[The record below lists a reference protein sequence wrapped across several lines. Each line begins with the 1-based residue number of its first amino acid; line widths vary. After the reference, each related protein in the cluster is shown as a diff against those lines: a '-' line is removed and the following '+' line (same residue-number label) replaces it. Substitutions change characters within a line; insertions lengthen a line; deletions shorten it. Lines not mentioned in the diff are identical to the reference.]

1 MRRYIVVFV
10 LLLLSV
16 AVSAQNRVVRGV
28 VFDAS
33 HIPFKGVLISV
44 SGYDIST
51 VSNDDGTFELTVPTF
66 CRSVTA
72 SKEGFLSSSL
82 EIDGSYLVFTMKLD
96 KDWEKEQAIKAAAR
110 AKYVAD
116 STVAV
121 QAAQKAAAAK
131 AAKDEAARIAAEKD
145 AAKKTAKEEA
155 ERLAAEEAVAK
166 KAVADS
172 IAREKKAEKKAAE
185 EEAARIVAEKD
196 AAKKAAKEEAERIAA
211 EKAVAKKAVADS
223 IAREKKAEKKALI
236 NQYNSKYKNRGLIN
250 SIDFAYGY
258 QLKQGD
264 VVFTDRG
271 WRKYGDQ
278 IPLTL
283 TYSIGYRIN
292 YLFAVSAGAGVLYDV
307 RNISIK
313 NDSFASGYY
322 PDFKLKQIDVP
333 AFVKADLF
341 MARGKVQPL
350 LSVSGG
356 LYVLS
361 MTPLVDGGLGCSIRV
376 SKSTAI
382 NILASVRTTPWPYF
396 YEHSKSAGYKMAL
409 TPGVKLGISF

>member
-10 LLLLSV
+10 LLLLSI

-51 VSNDDGTFELTVPTF
+51 VSKDDGTFELTVPTY

-96 KDWEKEQAIKAAAR
+96 KDWEKEQAAKVAAKA
-110 AKYVAD
+110 KHVAD
-116 STVAV
+116 STAAV

-131 AAKDEAARIAAEKD
+131 AA
-145 AAKKTAKEEA
+145 
-155 ERLAAEEAVAK
+155 
-166 KAVADS
+166 
-172 IAREKKAEKKAAE
+172 E
-185 EEAARIVAEKD
+185 EEAARIAAEKD

-278 IPLTL
+278 IPLIL

-333 AFVKADLF
+333 VFVKADLF

>member
-1 MRRYIVVFV
+1 MRRYIVVFM

-16 AVSAQNRVVRGV
+16 AVAAQNRVVRGV

-33 HIPFKGVLISV
+33 HIPFKGVSISV

-51 VSNDDGTFELTVPTF
+51 VSKDDGTFELTVPTH

-72 SKEGFLSSSL
+72 SKEGYLSHSL

-96 KDWEKEQAIKAAAR
+96 KDWEKVQAAKAAAK
-110 AKYVAD
+110 AKHVAD
-116 STVAV
+116 STAAV
-121 QAAQKAAAAK
+121 QAAQKTAA
-131 AAKDEAARIAAEKD
+131 
-145 AAKKTAKEEA
+145 TM
-155 ERLAAEEAVAK
+155 
-166 KAVADS
+166 
-172 IAREKKAEKKAAE
+172 
-185 EEAARIVAEKD
+185 
-196 AAKKAAKEEAERIAA
+196 AAKEEAERIAA
-211 EKAVAKKAVADS
+211 EKAAAKKAVADS
-223 IAREKKAEKKALI
+223 IAREKNTLI

-258 QLKQGD
+258 QFEKGR
-264 VVFTDRG
+264 VVFTNRG
-271 WRKYGDQ
+271 WRGYGDQ
-278 IPLTL
+278 IPLLL

-292 YLFAVSAGAGVLYDV
+292 HLFAVSAGTGVLYDV

-313 NDSFASGYY
+313 NDSFASFYS
-322 PDFKLKQIDVP
+322 DFKLKQIDVP
-333 AFVKADLF
+333 VFVKADLF

-356 LYVLS
+356 LYVLT
-361 MTPLVDGGLGCSIRV
+361 MTPLVDGGIGCSIRV

-396 YEHSKSAGYKMAL
+396 DEYSHSAGYQMAV
-409 TPGVKLGISF
+409 TPGIKLGISF

>member
-1 MRRYIVVFV
+1 MLF
-10 LLLLSV
+10 
-16 AVSAQNRVVRGV
+16 
-28 VFDAS
+28 
-33 HIPFKGVLISV
+33 
-44 SGYDIST
+44 
-51 VSNDDGTFELTVPTF
+51 
-66 CRSVTA
+66 RS
-72 SKEGFLSSSL
+72 
-82 EIDGSYLVFTMKLD
+82 
-96 KDWEKEQAIKAAAR
+96 
-110 AKYVAD
+110 
-116 STVAV
+116 
-121 QAAQKAAAAK
+121 
-131 AAKDEAARIAAEKD
+131 
-145 AAKKTAKEEA
+145 
-155 ERLAAEEAVAK
+155 
-166 KAVADS
+166 
-172 IAREKKAEKKAAE
+172 
-185 EEAARIVAEKD
+185 
-196 AAKKAAKEEAERIAA
+196 AKEEAERIAA

-264 VVFTDRG
+264 VVFTNRG

-278 IPLTL
+278 IPLIL

-322 PDFKLKQIDVP
+322 PDFRLKQIDVP
-333 AFVKADLF
+333 VFVKADLF

-409 TPGVKLGISF
+409 TPGVKFGVSF

>member
-1 MRRYIVVFV
+1 M
-10 LLLLSV
+10 
-16 AVSAQNRVVRGV
+16 
-28 VFDAS
+28 
-33 HIPFKGVLISV
+33 
-44 SGYDIST
+44 
-51 VSNDDGTFELTVPTF
+51 
-66 CRSVTA
+66 
-72 SKEGFLSSSL
+72 
-82 EIDGSYLVFTMKLD
+82 
-96 KDWEKEQAIKAAAR
+96 
-110 AKYVAD
+110 
-116 STVAV
+116 
-121 QAAQKAAAAK
+121 
-131 AAKDEAARIAAEKD
+131 
-145 AAKKTAKEEA
+145 
-155 ERLAAEEAVAK
+155 
-166 KAVADS
+166 
-172 IAREKKAEKKAAE
+172 
-185 EEAARIVAEKD
+185 
-196 AAKKAAKEEAERIAA
+196 
-211 EKAVAKKAVADS
+211 
-223 IAREKKAEKKALI
+223 
-236 NQYNSKYKNRGLIN
+236 
-250 SIDFAYGY
+250 
-258 QLKQGD
+258 
-264 VVFTDRG
+264 
-271 WRKYGDQ
+271 
-278 IPLTL
+278 

-361 MTPLVDGGLGCSIRV
+361 MTPLVDGGLGCSVRV

>member
-10 LLLLSV
+10 LILLSV

-51 VSNDDGTFELTVPTF
+51 VSNDDGTFELTVPTY

-96 KDWEKEQAIKAAAR
+96 KDWEKEQAAKVAAKA
-110 AKYVAD
+110 KHVAD
-116 STVAV
+116 STAAV
-121 QAAQKAAAAK
+121 QAAQKAAA
-131 AAKDEAARIAAEKD
+131 
-145 AAKKTAKEEA
+145 T
-155 ERLAAEEAVAK
+155 
-166 KAVADS
+166 
-172 IAREKKAEKKAAE
+172 KAAE
-185 EEAARIVAEKD
+185 EEAA
-196 AAKKAAKEEAERIAA
+196 RIAA

-264 VVFTDRG
+264 VVFSDRG

-278 IPLTL
+278 IPLIL

-361 MTPLVDGGLGCSIRV
+361 MTPLVDGVLGCSIRV

>member
-10 LLLLSV
+10 LLLLSI

-51 VSNDDGTFELTVPTF
+51 VSKDDGTFELTVPTY

-96 KDWEKEQAIKAAAR
+96 KDWEKEQAAKVAAKA
-110 AKYVAD
+110 KHVAD
-116 STVAV
+116 STAAV

-131 AAKDEAARIAAEKD
+131 AA
-145 AAKKTAKEEA
+145 
-155 ERLAAEEAVAK
+155 
-166 KAVADS
+166 
-172 IAREKKAEKKAAE
+172 E
-185 EEAARIVAEKD
+185 EEAARIAAEKD

-250 SIDFAYGY
+250 SIDFAWGY
-258 QLKQGD
+258 QLKRGD

-278 IPLTL
+278 IPLIL

-313 NDSFASGYY
+313 NDSFASGDY

>member
-51 VSNDDGTFELTVPTF
+51 VSKDDGTFELTVPTY

-116 STVAV
+116 STAAV

-131 AAKDEAARIAAEKD
+131 AAK
-145 AAKKTAKEEA
+145 EEA
-155 ERLAAEEAVAK
+155 ERIAAEEAVAK

-172 IAREKKAEKKAAE
+172 IARERKAEKKAAE
-185 EEAARIVAEKD
+185 EEAARIAAEKD

-211 EKAVAKKAVADS
+211 EKADAKKAVADS

-250 SIDFAYGY
+250 SIDLAYGY

-333 AFVKADLF
+333 VFVKADLF

-382 NILASVRTTPWPYF
+382 NIIASVRTTPWPYF

-409 TPGVKLGISF
+409 TPGVKFGISF